1 MKNIFII
8 LALGFLLAISI
19 KQGQEIQ
26 KLEDNYNDLSIQ
38 IQEQALL
45 DQIGKQLISSKLNV
59 RDFNQ

>member
-8 LALGFLLAISI
+8 LSLGFLLAISI

>member
-8 LALGFLLAISI
+8 LSLGFLLAISI
-19 KQGQEIQ
+19 KQGQKIQ